1 MYTNYNSNLEKNQ
14 MMTPPIIGLTS
25 SIVNDKLNNIK
36 LEDNSTGLF
45 KIEDSK
51 IKPLVEMPIETN
63 NFIISGTDED
73 IDSNENNAVNKRYLL
88 NKCVGKDDQTV
99 TFYNI
104 NTKRINFLNNN
115 GNLVIN
121 TTSFS
126 YPDGDSRIYFP
137 AICLN
142 NIFYIL
148 NDRIFTDKPISLY
161 TNTGIEFNTN
171 SNGEIID
178 STFQKTSLKNLVTS
192 EMTTELRK
200 QLILNKLMD
209 NVCPTYRFCENN
221 YAKSDDINYIY
232 ETLDTKVNNDDLTT
246 NYYTKTEV
254 DAKFNTVNSNFDNYY
269 TKTEVDTSFT
279 NYYTKS
285 EVDAKIESSCGIHQ
299 KYILNDKLTTTT
311 TSINASQI
319 LTDLAKMNVNSKVQS
334 GCWNINFRIILSLTS
349 SLDNLLPLSQGL
361 MFCLRRKTSTG
372 SFQNT
377 QLLGSSMGMY
387 FQDRKLEFRIIGTID
402 DIFDSSIDASEITSD
417 EFILSYSNTSSISI
431 TNTDTTYNW
440 IIDSP
445 EQTFVEL

>member
-137 AICLN
+137 AISLN

-148 NDRIFTDKPISLY
+148 NDRTFTDKPISLY

-200 QLILNKLMD
+200 QLILNNLMD

-221 YAKSDDINYIY
+221 YAKTDDINFVY
-232 ETLDTKVNNDDLTT
+232 ETLDTKVNNDYLTT

-254 DAKFNTVNSNFDNYY
+254 DTTFTNYY
-269 TKTEVDTSFT
+269 TKTEIDAKFSSFNSKDLLSLITDNERYIPFSSNEILLYEVELSSSSSTNPFYTGNTMAFYFIYFYFTTTQSTSTLMEKIRKFTIKFDDGVFTYSGWIGTGTNGIKVRFNYVSSGQYIPTKFALYFEPKTIDSSFT
-279 NYYTKS
+279 NRF
-285 EVDAKIESSCGIHQ
+285 
-299 KYILNDKLTTTT
+299 TTVQ
-311 TSINASQI
+311 AS
-319 LTDLAKMNVNSKVQS
+319 V
-334 GCWNINFRIILSLTS
+334 
-349 SLDNLLPLSQGL
+349 
-361 MFCLRRKTSTG
+361 
-372 SFQNT
+372 
-377 QLLGSSMGMY
+377 
-387 FQDRKLEFRIIGTID
+387 DRKK
-402 DIFDSSIDASEITSD
+402 A
-417 EFILSYSNTSSISI
+417 
-431 TNTDTTYNW
+431 
-440 IIDSP
+440 
-445 EQTFVEL
+445 

>member
-104 NTKRINFLNNN
+104 NTKRIKFLNDN

-126 YPDGDSRIYFP
+126 FPNGDSRIYFP
-137 AICLN
+137 AISLN

-148 NDRIFTDKPISLY
+148 NDRTFTDKPISLY

-178 STFQKTSLKNLVTS
+178 STFQKTCLKNLVTS

-200 QLILNKLMD
+200 QLILNNLMD
-209 NVCPTYRFCENN
+209 NVCPTYRFCERN
-221 YAKSDDINYIY
+221 YSKVADIDSVY
-232 ETLDTKVNNDDLTT
+232 ETLDTKVNNDYLTT

-254 DAKFNTVNSNFDNYY
+254 DAKFPSYQYCENTYLS
-269 TKTEVDTSFT
+269 KA
-279 NYYTKS
+279 
-285 EVDAKIESSCGIHQ
+285 DAESTYVKIGSSSGSHQ
-299 KYILNDKLTTTT
+299 KHILREKLNSITS
-311 TSINASQI
+311 SINASQI

-349 SLDNLLPLSQGL
+349 SLSNLLPLSQGL
-361 MFCLRRKTSTG
+361 MFCLRRKTSNG

-377 QLLGSSMGMY
+377 QLLGSSIGMY
-387 FQDRKLEFRIIGTID
+387 SQDRKLEFRIIGTID
-402 DIFDSSIDASEITSD
+402 DIFDVDEITSD

>member
-51 IKPLVEMPIETN
+51 IKPIVEMPIETN

-104 NTKRINFLNNN
+104 NTKRIKFLNDN

-178 STFQKTSLKNLVTS
+178 STFQKTCLKNLVTS

-221 YAKSDDINYIY
+221 YAKTDDINFVY
-232 ETLDTKVNNDDLTT
+232 ETLDTKVNNDYLTT

-254 DAKFNTVNSNFDNYY
+254 DAKFPSYQYCENTYLS
-269 TKTEVDTSFT
+269 KA
-279 NYYTKS
+279 
-285 EVDAKIESSCGIHQ
+285 DAESTYVKIGSSSGSHQ
-299 KYILNDKLTTTT
+299 KHILREKLNSITS
-311 TSINASQI
+311 SINASQI

-349 SLDNLLPLSQGL
+349 SLSNLLPLSQGL

-377 QLLGSSMGMY
+377 QLLGSSIGMY
-387 FQDRKLEFRIIGTID
+387 SQDRKLEFRIIGTID
-402 DIFDSSIDASEITSD
+402 DIFDASEITSD

-431 TNTDTTYNW
+431 TNTNTTYNW
-440 IIDSP
+440 LVDSP
-445 EQTFVEL
+445 EQTFIKL

>member
-51 IKPLVEMPIETN
+51 IKPIVEMPIETN

-104 NTKRINFLNNN
+104 NTKRIKFLNDN

-200 QLILNKLMD
+200 QLILNNLMD
-209 NVCPTYRFCENN
+209 NVCPTYRFCERN
-221 YAKSDDINYIY
+221 YSKVADIDSVY
-232 ETLDTKVNNDDLTT
+232 ETLDTKVNNDYLTT
-246 NYYTKTEV
+246 NYYTKTEA
-254 DAKFNTVNSNFDNYY
+254 DAKFPSYQYCENTYLS
-269 TKTEVDTSFT
+269 KA
-279 NYYTKS
+279 
-285 EVDAKIESSCGIHQ
+285 DAESTYVKIGSSSGSHQ
-299 KYILNDKLTTTT
+299 KHILREKLNSITS
-311 TSINASQI
+311 SINASQI

-349 SLDNLLPLSQGL
+349 SLSNLLPLSQGL

-402 DIFDSSIDASEITSD
+402 DIFDVDEITSD

>member
-14 MMTPPIIGLTS
+14 MLTPPTIGLTS

-104 NTKRINFLNNN
+104 NTKRIKFLNDN

-178 STFQKTSLKNLVTS
+178 STFQKTCLKNLVTS

-200 QLILNKLMD
+200 QLILNNLMD

-221 YAKSDDINYIY
+221 YAKTDDINFVY
-232 ETLDTKVNNDDLTT
+232 ETLDTKVNNDYLTT

-254 DAKFNTVNSNFDNYY
+254 DAKFPSYQYCENTYLS
-269 TKTEVDTSFT
+269 KA
-279 NYYTKS
+279 
-285 EVDAKIESSCGIHQ
+285 DAESTYVKIGSSSGSHQ
-299 KYILNDKLTTTT
+299 KHILREKLNSITS
-311 TSINASQI
+311 SINASQI

-349 SLDNLLPLSQGL
+349 SLSNLLPLSQGL
-361 MFCLRRKTSTG
+361 MFCLRRKTSNG

-377 QLLGSSMGMY
+377 QLLGSSIGMY
-387 FQDRKLEFRIIGTID
+387 SQDRKLEFRIIGTID
-402 DIFDSSIDASEITSD
+402 DIFDVDEITSD

>member
-1 MYTNYNSNLEKNQ
+1 MYTSYNSNLEKNQ
-14 MMTPPIIGLTS
+14 MLTPPTIGLTS

-73 IDSNENNAVNKRYLL
+73 IDSNENNAVNKRYLV

-99 TFYNI
+99 TFNNI
-104 NTKRINFLNNN
+104 NTKRITFLNDK
-115 GNLVIN
+115 GNLDIN

-126 YPDGDSRIYFP
+126 FPAGDSRIYFP

-142 NIFYIL
+142 NNFYIL
-148 NDRIFTDKPISLY
+148 NDRVFTDKPISLY

-171 SNGEIID
+171 ANGEIID
-178 STFQKTSLKNLVTS
+178 SSFQKTSLKNLVTS
-192 EMTTELRK
+192 ELTTELRK
-200 QLILNKLMD
+200 QLIFNNLMD

-221 YAKSDDINYIY
+221 YAKTDDINFVY
-232 ETLDTKVNNDDLTT
+232 ETLDTKVNNDYLTT

-254 DAKFNTVNSNFDNYY
+254 DAK
-269 TKTEVDTSFT
+269 
-279 NYYTKS
+279 
-285 EVDAKIESSCGIHQ
+285 IESSSGIHQ

-431 TNTDTTYNW
+431 TNTNTTYNW

>member
-63 NFIISGTDED
+63 NFIITGTDDE
-73 IDSNENNAVNKRYLL
+73 IDSNENNAVNKRYLV

-99 TFYNI
+99 TFNNI
-104 NTKRINFLNNN
+104 NTKRIKFLNDK

-126 YPDGDSRIYFP
+126 FPAGDSTVYFP

-142 NIFYIL
+142 NNFYIL
-148 NDRIFTDKPISLY
+148 NDRVFTDKPISLY

-171 SNGEIID
+171 ANGEIID
-178 STFQKTSLKNLVTS
+178 SSFQKTCLKNLVTS

-221 YAKSDDINYIY
+221 YAKTDDINFVY
-232 ETLDTKVNNDDLTT
+232 ETLDTKVNNDYLTT
-246 NYYTKTEV
+246 NYYTKT
-254 DAKFNTVNSNFDNYY
+254 
-269 TKTEVDTSFT
+269 
-279 NYYTKS
+279 

-445 EQTFVEL
+445 EQTFIKL

>member
-51 IKPLVEMPIETN
+51 IKPIVEMPIETN

-104 NTKRINFLNNN
+104 NTKRIKFLNDN

-126 YPDGDSRIYFP
+126 FPDGDSRIYFP

-200 QLILNKLMD
+200 QLILNNLMD
-209 NVCPTYRFCENN
+209 NVCPTYRFCERN
-221 YAKSDDINYIY
+221 YSKVADIDSVY
-232 ETLDTKVNNDDLTT
+232 ETLDTKVNNDYLTT
-246 NYYTKTEV
+246 NYYTKTEA
-254 DAKFNTVNSNFDNYY
+254 DAKFPSYQYCENTYLS
-269 TKTEVDTSFT
+269 KA
-279 NYYTKS
+279 
-285 EVDAKIESSCGIHQ
+285 DAESTYVKIGSSSGSHQ
-299 KYILNDKLTTTT
+299 KHILREKLTTTT

-349 SLDNLLPLSQGL
+349 SLSNLLPLSQGL
-361 MFCLRRKTSTG
+361 MFCLRRKTSNG

-377 QLLGSSMGMY
+377 QLLGSSIGMY
-387 FQDRKLEFRIIGTID
+387 SQDRKLEFRIIGTID
-402 DIFDSSIDASEITSD
+402 DIFDVDEITSD